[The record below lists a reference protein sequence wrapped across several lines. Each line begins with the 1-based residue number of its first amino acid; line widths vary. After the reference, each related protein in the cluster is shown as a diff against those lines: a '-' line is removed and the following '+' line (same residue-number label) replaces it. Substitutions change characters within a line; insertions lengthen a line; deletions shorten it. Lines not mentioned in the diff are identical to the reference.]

1 MTYVEYWIF
10 YNCWK
15 YQNPKLWQSW
25 HHNQFLHQH
34 GVPKMHH
41 WHKNVPITQMS
52 PTILK
57 FKEMKWMLLVFM
69 NNRRETRF
77 FPSYYEHIS
86 SVSSKEMGNSWS
98 LIQLSVK
105 WKNEKSKSKYKCK
118 LQDIH
123 RTYYMYISI
132 QTCNKA

>member
-1 MTYVEYWIF
+1 MKQVFELKKKYSANSQVTYVEYWIF

-25 HHNQFLHQH
+25 HHNQVLHQH

-77 FPSYYEHIS
+77 FSFVIWAHFFCQLKRNGKFLKSYTVICKME
-86 SVSSKEMGNSWS
+86 
-98 LIQLSVK
+98 K
-105 WKNEKSKSKYKCK
+105 WKE
-118 LQDIH
+118 
-123 RTYYMYISI
+123 
-132 QTCNKA
+132 